1 MLSNREKK
9 LVTLAY
15 YQGTCDN
22 SEIVNDLLPR
32 KEKFNISFLKRA
44 VYRSTSKVLDEFG
57 LEFPDTDEFNDL
69 YDYLAEMEE
78 ITGYLCKEDKF

>member
-32 KEKFNISFLKRA
+32 KEKFDISFLKRA

-57 LEFPDTDEFNDL
+57 LDFPDTGEFNDL
-69 YDYLAEMEE
+69 YDYLCEMEE
-78 ITGYLCKEDKF
+78 ITAYLCKEDTF